1 MISGTLSKESYVRNA
16 ALQALTP
23 VDITDFDYLE
33 ELWIAMHDDDEQN
46 ANLASHIWEDN
57 GLDLPENYLASLLA
71 YLCHDSAAVRLGTAK
86 ALAESADQYP
96 QQVEPTINGLEVL
109 YVEKAKLLVP
119 EYDQFVSLNFLVQ
132 GAFLTPSD
140 RA

>member
-1 MISGTLSKESYVRNA
+1 MRNA

-57 GLDLPENYLASLLA
+57 GLDLPEDYLASLIT
-71 YLCHDSAAVRLGTAK
+71 YLCHDSVAVRLGTAK
-86 ALAESADQYP
+86 ALTESSGQYP
-96 QQVEPTINGLEVL
+96 QQVGPTIKGLEKL

-119 EYDQFVSLNFLVQ
+119 EYDQFVSFNF
-132 GAFLTPSD
+132 FK
-140 RA
+140 